1 MPLPTEVK
9 VAGVTYTVEEQENL
23 INIED
28 SWGRIDFFNS
38 NIRVDKSL
46 SDDRKEQSFIHEVVH
61 AIFLEAGYKEQE
73 EDMINRVSIVLHQ
86 VLKDNPKLLN
96 PFANIAQVTVDNPN
110 ESLAEDIKDKMLE
123 ALRS

>member
-96 PFANIAQVTVDNPN
+96 PVANIAQVTVDNPN
-110 ESLAEDIKDKMLE
+110 ESFTEGIENKMLE

>member
-9 VAGVTYTVEEQENL
+9 VAGVTYTVKEQENL

-28 SWGRIDFFNS
+28 AWGRIDFFNS
-38 NIRVDKSL
+38 DIRVDKSL
-46 SDDRKEQSFIHEVVH
+46 SDDRKEQSFIHEVTH

-96 PFANIAQVTVDNPN
+96 PSANITQVTIDNPN

>member
-1 MPLPTEVK
+1 MLLPTEVK
-9 VAGVTYTVEEQENL
+9 VAGVTYTVKEQENL
-23 INIED
+23 INIEEA
-28 SWGRIDFFNS
+28 WGRIDFFNS

-46 SDDRKEQSFIHEVVH
+46 SDDRKEQSFIHEVTH

-73 EDMINRVSIVLHQ
+73 EDMINRISIVLYQ

-96 PFANIAQVTVDNPN
+96 PFADFAQVTVDNPN
-110 ESLAEDIKDKMLE
+110 ESLTEDIKDKMLE